1 MPPSVAGRAA
11 AGVAV
16 AGLVALAL
24 SCSSTSGKA
33 SSGTSEKG
41 STTAST
47 VPGGGQYK
55 PQIALFGDSLSW
67 EAQPYYTSL
76 IHSTGETALTYD
88 SVGGTAICDWLQRM
102 REVEATY
109 HPHAVQLQFSGNA
122 LTPCMKAYPDSSQ
135 AYYDKYRADTQAAID
150 IFVPGGTRMFL
161 IGAPISRAR
170 QSDPNW
176 DRLNRQYA
184 EMAAGDPQHVTYVD
198 AGTAVEGPGHT
209 YVETLP
215 CLAVEPCLG
224 AVVGGVPSN
233 TVRSPDGVHF
243 CPATTGNEEGV
254 IGGCTVYSSGAFRY
268 AHAMVEALTTVPP

>member
-1 MPPSVAGRAA
+1 M
-11 AGVAV
+11 
-16 AGLVALAL
+16 AGLVTLAL
-24 SCSSTSGKA
+24 SCSSTSGK
-33 SSGTSEKG
+33 G
-41 STTAST
+41 STTASKY
-47 VPGGGQYK
+47 Q

-76 IHSTGETALTYD
+76 VHSTGETPLTYD

-122 LTPCMKAYPDSSQ
+122 LTPCMAAYPEASE
-135 AYYDKYRADTQAAID
+135 AYYEKYRADTQAAID
-150 IFVPGGTRMFL
+150 IFVPRGTRVFL
-161 IGAPISRAR
+161 IGAPISRAG

-184 EMAAGDPQHVTYVD
+184 QMAAGDPQHVTYVD
-198 AGTAVEGPGHT
+198 AGTAVEGPGNT

-215 CLAVEPCLG
+215 CLMVEPCIG
-224 AVVGGVPSN
+224 PVVGGVPSN

-243 CPATTGNEEGV
+243 CPTATGNTEGV
-254 IGGCTVYSSGAFRY
+254 IGGCPIYSSGAFRY